1 MKKIILVLAKVG
13 FVYSILKLL
22 GVDFLD
28 EISDNNTENLTN
40 SESSESMW
48 LDTDG
53 DGINDTELRD
63 INNDG
68 IYGTLEEE
76 IQDNNDRI
84 NGLK

>member
-1 MKKIILVLAKVG
+1 MNKIISIIAKVA
-13 FVYSILKLL
+13 FINSILKLC

-28 EISDNNTENLTN
+28 EISDSNTEHLTN
-40 SESSESMW
+40 AEAPESMW

>member
-1 MKKIILVLAKVG
+1 MKKIISVLAKVG

-28 EISDNNTENLTN
+28 EISDSNTENLNN
-40 SESSESMW
+40 SEPLESMW
-48 LDTDG
+48 IDTDG

-76 IQDNNDRI
+76 IQDNNDKI
-84 NGLK
+84 N

>member
-1 MKKIILVLAKVG
+1 MKKIISVLAKVG

-28 EISDNNTENLTN
+28 EISDNSTENLTK
-40 SESSESMW
+40 SEPSESMW
-48 LDTDG
+48 IDTDG

-68 IYGTLEEE
+68 VCGTLEEE

>member
-1 MKKIILVLAKVG
+1 MKKFISIIAKIAIIN
-13 FVYSILKLL
+13 SILKLC
-22 GVDFLD
+22 GVDFFD
-28 EISDNNTENLTN
+28 GISDNDTEHLTN
-40 SESSESMW
+40 AEAPESIW

-63 INNDG
+63 NNNDG

>member
-1 MKKIILVLAKVG
+1 
-13 FVYSILKLL
+13 
-22 GVDFLD
+22 
-28 EISDNNTENLTN
+28 
-40 SESSESMW
+40 MW

>member
-13 FVYSILKLL
+13 FVFSILKLL